1 MGVDELYAQLHSP
14 ADAGATER
22 AAGAGAEDAPAVLDV
37 RTRGEFAGGRVPGA
51 VNVPLDELSDAVR
64 AGRLDGMRGRPVA
77 VVCAIG
83 KRSAQVAPAA
93 CCAALWFSRC
103 PLHPYADL
111 RYLLSDHPV
120 SGNVQV
126 R

>member
-1 MGVDELYAQLHSP
+1 MPAGFREVGVDELYAQLHSP

-64 AGRLDGMRGRPVA
+64 SGRLDDMRGRPVA

-83 KRSAQVAPAA
+83 KRSAQVRPPPSRPVAFLAILMLT
-93 CCAALWFSRC
+93 CA
-103 PLHPYADL
+103 
-111 RYLLSDHPV
+111 V
-120 SGNVQV
+120 
-126 R
+126 